1 MVVLTL
7 IDICK
12 NILSNISQHQF
23 EEFVHCLQENN
34 LKKGID
40 ILYSIYDYGYSVI
53 DILDMFY
60 SFIKSTDIL
69 DENRKYELLPI
80 ICNYITYFHN
90 LHEDSIELV
99 MFSHEVYNSIR
110 EESEKK
116 I

>member
-1 MVVLTL
+1 M
-7 IDICK
+7 
-12 NILSNISQHQF
+12 
-23 EEFVHCLQENN
+23 
-34 LKKGID
+34 ID

-60 SFIKSTDIL
+60 SFIKSTDYFRR
-69 DENRKYELLPI
+69 ESQKYELLPI

-110 EESEKK
+110 EES
-116 I
+116 